1 MKIKIAK
8 NIAWQKIRNLLYIV
22 DQRTGYLYQ
31 LDGISLDF
39 WELILLN
46 NDFEQAVKE
55 LSSMYEVLYHILYS
69 DMKDLVYELK
79 NSLLLEVYYDWK

>member
-1 MKIKIAK
+1 MKTVK
-8 NIAWQKIRNLLYIV
+8 NIAWQKMRNLLYIV

-31 LDGISLDF
+31 LDGASVEF

-55 LSSMYEVLYHILYS
+55 LSVMYEVSYHVLYS
-69 DMKDLVYELK
+69 DMKDLVYKLK
-79 NSLLLEVYYDWK
+79 NSLLLEVYYD